1 MEKEVYEFIKEKKMF
16 KPGDVIG
23 VAVSGGADSMSLLHF
38 LSQNAENFD
47 INVVAITVD
56 HMLRGES
63 SLGDALFVKNWCRE
77 NGIVCLKFS
86 VDAGRIAKDKNIGI
100 EESAREARYGVFENL
115 LKENKVDKIALAHH
129 MSDQVE
135 TILLHILRG
144 AGLSGASGMEHSRN
158 GLFIRPFLNV
168 SKEDILKYCAV
179 NYVEFVDD
187 ESNFDIKYN
196 RNFLRHKI
204 IPELKKRFEGVEQN
218 LVNFGQSCRDD
229 NDFIL
234 SQVSHEGILASEN
247 VAKIPLVYFH
257 YQSSVI
263 NRIIFNALSRIN
275 VFHDVERKHIE
286 LIKELSLGENGKK
299 ISLPNNIFAQKEY
312 EYMTLFRE
320 EKEVIA
326 DEYPFVVGKTKFAN
340 IYEINVKRTKKFN
353 FSKGTL
359 FMDTAKLPQD
369 AVWRTRKTGDVFSKF
384 GGGTKPL
391 KNYFID
397 VKIPARLRDTLPVL
411 ASKNEI
417 FCVLGS
423 QISEK
428 VKVDDNTKMAYVVS
442 KTELTPQKKLSTFQQ
457 LI

>member
-1 MEKEVYEFIKEKKMF
+1 MEKEVYDFIKEKKMF
-16 KPGDVIG
+16 KAGDVIG

-47 INVVAITVD
+47 ITVMAITVD

-100 EESAREARYGVFENL
+100 EEAARQARYGVFDNL

-135 TILLHILRG
+135 TILLHLLRG

-158 GLFIRPFLNV
+158 GLFVRPFLNV
-168 SKEDILKYCAV
+168 SKDEILKYCAV

-196 RNFLRHKI
+196 RNFLRNKI
-204 IPELKKRFEGVEQN
+204 IPKLKKRFEGVEQN
-218 LVNFGQSCRDD
+218 IVNFGKSCRED

-234 SQVSHEGILASEN
+234 SQVSHEGILSSEN

-275 VFHDVERKHIE
+275 VFQDIERKHIE
-286 LIKELSLGENGKK
+286 LIKELSMGENGKK

-326 DEYPFVVGKTKFAN
+326 DEYPFVVGKTNFAN
-340 IYEINVKRTKKFN
+340 MYEISIKRTKKFN

-359 FMDTAKLPQD
+359 YMDIAKLPQD
-369 AVWRTRKTGDVFSKF
+369 AVWRTRKTGDVFTKF

-391 KNYFID
+391 KNYLID

-417 FCVLGS
+417 FCVLGN

-428 VKVDDNTKMAYVVS
+428 VKVDDSTKMAYVVS
-442 KTELTPQKKLSTFQQ
+442 KTELMPQKKLSTFQQ
-457 LI
+457 FI